1 LFQQG
6 QVLVK
11 NIISIC
17 LLLLLPLAGQAQTPS
32 AQRRLPVLTEGL
44 AAAGAPTSELGRPF
58 IRNYTPK
65 EFGAAPSNWAI
76 AQDRRGVMYFG
87 NAEGIL
93 EYDGVSW
100 RRIATPNRTVVRS
113 LAVDPNGRIYVGE
126 VGTFG
131 YLAPDSLGSIR
142 FISLLEHVPPA
153 ERKFADVL
161 NICVTS
167 QGVYF
172 ITRNTLFRWAD
183 HVIRIWKAQR
193 GFQFAS
199 VVRGTLYVG
208 QKDLGLMRMAGDSL
222 QLVAGGER
230 FASERIHAVLPYHDH
245 QILIGTMENGL
256 FLSDGIAFHPFRTQ
270 ADSLLKQNQLY
281 RGIILPDGTIALAT
295 LRGGVVILDQQ
306 GQLRQRVDKTVGL
319 QDNTVLALQ
328 TDRHGGLWL
337 GLFNGIAHV
346 ETPSPLSLFGEE
358 TGLKGGVVRL
368 IRHRGRLYVAT
379 SLGVFYL
386 DPARPHTT
394 AFQSIAGIATQCWSF
409 LAFGNDLLVATT
421 AGVYKISKNKTT
433 NLGFIGAAALQR
445 SRKDSNCIFVGMTL
459 GLALLRWN
467 NGQWINAGKFP
478 GIEEEIR
485 SIAEGEDGAIWLG
498 TKSQGILRLA
508 PPTFEP
514 GPATS
519 RLERFGVSQGLPE
532 GEINVYAVGKRL
544 FFASRNGLFRY
555 DQKEQRFHPDS
566 TFGTAFADGT
576 AGVEVL
582 AADKRGNVW
591 LVATSEAGDEINLLL
606 RQADESFRRIRV
618 PFLRVPKSA
627 LWAVYPDDDDRGQN
641 GKSGVVWYGGAEG
654 LVRYDQNVPKN
665 YAAPFSV
672 LIRRVTVADDS
683 VLYSGS
689 ETRSRPAVPTVSYA
703 HNALRFEFAAP
714 SYDNPAENQ
723 FQSMLE
729 GFDDH
734 WSAWSK
740 ETKRDYTNLPFG
752 GHRFRVRAQNIYQ
765 HVSEEAVYAFK
776 ILPPWYRTWWA
787 YAIYGLILAAGVF
800 TVDRVQRRR
809 LIKKE
814 RERAQ
819 LREAQL
825 RAEAEN
831 ERRKNVELLSAI
843 GKEITAS
850 LDMDTIFYRLYEHVN
865 QLADATIFGV
875 GVYHPEKAQ
884 IEYRF
889 AIEKGKRYAPYTRDT
904 RDKNQFPVWCIEKRQ
919 PVFINDVTKEYHRYI
934 SVFKSTNTEGMVL
947 EDGTLPEEP
956 FSIIY
961 LPLIS
966 QDKVLGVI
974 TIQSFQK
981 NAYTDYHL
989 NLLQNLAA
997 YTAIALDN
1005 AEAYH
1010 QVDAVVQQLNATLEN
1025 LKAAQQQLVTQQK
1038 LASLGQLTAGIAH
1051 EIKNPLNFVNNFA
1064 VLSIDLANELVAELK
1079 SEPLSAAKRELIEDI
1094 LYKLRLNAAKINEHG
1109 KRADSIVRSMLQHS
1123 RDSSGRRE
1131 MTDLNALLDQSV
1143 SLSYH
1148 GLRAQSTT
1156 FNLIIE
1162 REYDPEVGQVE
1173 VVPQNLSRV
1182 FLNILNNACYALDE
1196 KKKKSGE
1203 GFSPTL
1209 SVTSKRLG
1217 NCVEIR
1223 IRDNGNGIPKD
1234 IREKIF
1240 NPFFTTKPSGQGT
1253 GLGLSISHDIIVQE
1267 HGGEIKVETEE
1278 GKFTEFVVR
1287 LPKPP

>member
-1 LFQQG
+1 MLMKNVFFFILFF
-6 QVLVK
+6 
-11 NIISIC
+11 
-17 LLLLLPLAGQAQTPS
+17 LPLAAPAQKP
-32 AQRRLPVLTEGL
+32 AAPR
-44 AAAGAPTSELGRPF
+44 AAAADSPASGARTGETGQPF

-65 EFGAAPSNWAI
+65 ELGAAPSNWAI

-87 NAEGIL
+87 NAEGVL

-113 LAVDPNGRIYVGE
+113 LAAGPSGRIYVGE

-131 YLAPDSLGSIR
+131 YLAPDSLGNMR
-142 FISLLEHVPPA
+142 FVSLLEQAPPE

-161 NICVTS
+161 NTCVTS

-172 ITRNTLFRWAD
+172 LTPTALFRWAD
-183 HVIRIWKAQR
+183 HGMRIWKAR
-193 GFQFAS
+193 TGFQFAS
-199 VVRGTLYVG
+199 VVRDTLYVG
-208 QKDLGLMRMAGDSL
+208 QKDLGLMRMANDSL
-222 QLVAGGER
+222 QLVPGGDR
-230 FASERIHAVLPYHDH
+230 FAPERIHAVLPYDDH
-245 QILIGTMENGL
+245 QILIGTMGNGL
-256 FLSDGIAFHPFRTQ
+256 FLSEGFAFQPFRTE
-270 ADSLLKQNQLY
+270 ADSLLRQNQLY
-281 RGIILPDGTIALAT
+281 RGILLPNGTIALAT

-306 GQLRQRVDKTVGL
+306 GQLRQRVDKTAGL
-319 QDNTVLALQ
+319 QDNTVLAMQ
-328 TDRHGGLWL
+328 TDQQGGLWL

-346 ETPSPLSLFGEE
+346 ETPAPLSLFGEE
-358 TGLKGGVVRL
+358 SGLKGGVVRL
-368 IRHRGRLYVAT
+368 SRHQGILYAAT

-386 DPARPHTT
+386 DPARPHST
-394 AFQSIAGIATQCWSF
+394 AFQPITGIATQCWSF
-409 LAFGNDLLVATT
+409 LALGNDLLVATGD
-421 AGVYKISKNKTT
+421 GVYKISKNKATS
-433 NLGFIGAAALQR
+433 LGLFKGAAALHR
-445 SRKDSNCIFVGMTL
+445 SRQDSNCILVGMTF

-467 NGQWINAGKFP
+467 NGKWINAGKFS

-485 SIAEGEDGAIWLG
+485 SIAEEKGGAIWLG

-508 PPTFEP
+508 PPTFT
-514 GPATS
+514 PAPVTS
-519 RLERFGVSQGLPE
+519 RVDRFGVNAGLPE
-532 GEINVYAVGKRL
+532 GEINVYAVGERL

-555 DQKEQRFHPDS
+555 DQKEQRFQPDS

-606 RQADESFRRIRV
+606 RQPNESFGRIRA

-627 LWAVYPDDDDRGQN
+627 LWAVYPDDDFEPN

-654 LVRYDQNVPKN
+654 LVRYDQNVQKD
-665 YAAPFSV
+665 YAAPFSA

-683 VLYSGS
+683 ALYCGS
-689 ETRSRPAVPTVSYA
+689 EAASGPAVPTVPYA
-703 HNALRFEFAAP
+703 HNTLRFEFAAP
-714 SYDNPAENQ
+714 SYDNPGENQ

-752 GHRFRVRAQNIYQ
+752 DHRFRVRAQNIYQ

-776 ILPPWYRTWWA
+776 ILPPWYRAWWA
-787 YAIYGLILAAGVF
+787 YVIYGLILATGVF
-800 TVDRVQRRR
+800 TVDRIQRRR
-809 LIKKE
+809 LIKEE

-819 LREAQL
+819 FREARL

-831 ERRKNVELLSAI
+831 ERRKNVELLSEI

-850 LDMDTIFYRLYEHVN
+850 LDMETIFYKLHEHVN
-865 QLADATIFGV
+865 QLADATVFGV
-875 GVYHPEKAQ
+875 GVYLPEKEQ
-884 IEYRF
+884 IEYHL

-904 RDKNQFPVWCIEKRQ
+904 RDKNQFPVWCIDNRQ
-919 PVFINDVTKEYHRYI
+919 PVFINDVTQEYRRYL
-934 SVFKSTNTEGMVL
+934 SDFKSANVDGMVL

-956 FSIIY
+956 LSLIY

-966 QDKVLGVI
+966 QDRVLGVI

-981 NAYTDYHL
+981 NAYTAHHL

-997 YTAIALDN
+997 YTSIALDN
-1005 AEAYH
+1005 ADAYRR
-1010 QVDAVVQQLNATLEN
+1010 LNATLQN
-1025 LKAAQQQLVTQQK
+1025 LRATQQQLLVQQK
-1038 LASLGQLTAGIAH
+1038 LASLGQLSAGIAH

-1064 VLSIDLANELVAELK
+1064 ILSIDLANELAEELK
-1079 SEPLSAAKRELIEDI
+1079 SESLSAAKRELIEDI
-1094 LYKLRLNAAKINEHG
+1094 LSKLRLNAGKINEHG

-1123 RDSSGRRE
+1123 RGSSGRRE

-1148 GLRAQSTT
+1148 GMRAQSAT

-1162 REYDPEVGQVE
+1162 REYDPEVGELE

-1196 KKKKSGE
+1196 KRKKSGE

-1217 NCVEIR
+1217 DCVEIR
-1223 IRDNGNGIPKD
+1223 IRDNGDGIPQD

-1253 GLGLSISHDIIVQE
+1253 GLGLSISYDIIVQE
-1267 HGGEIKVETEE
+1267 HRGEIAVETEE
-1278 GKFTEFVVR
+1278 GEFTEFVVR
-1287 LPKPP
+1287 LPKE

>member
-1 LFQQG
+1 LFQHG
-6 QVLVK
+6 QALVK
-11 NIISIC
+11 NIISISI
-17 LLLLLPLAGQAQTPS
+17 LLLLPLTGHAQAPS

-44 AAAGAPTSELGRPF
+44 AAAGAPASELGRPF

-87 NAEGIL
+87 NAEGML

-126 VGTFG
+126 VGAFG
-131 YLAPDSLGSIR
+131 YLTPDSLGSIR
-142 FISLLEHVPPA
+142 FVSLLEHVPPE
-153 ERKFADVL
+153 ERKFADVWSTR
-161 NICVTS
+161 VTS
-167 QGVYF
+167 RGVYF
-172 ITRNTLFRWAD
+172 TTYNTIFRWAGNQ
-183 HVIRIWKAQR
+183 IRMWKAQTR
-193 GFQFAS
+193 FQFAF
-199 VVRGTLYVG
+199 VVRDTLYVD
-208 QKDLGLMRMAGDSL
+208 QKDLGLMRLAGDSL
-222 QLVAGGER
+222 QLVPNGER
-230 FASERIHAVLPYHDH
+230 FAARRIYVMLPFGEA
-245 QILIGTMENGL
+245 QSLIGTMRDGL
-256 FLSDGIAFHPFRTQ
+256 FLYDGVAFRPFRTA
-270 ADSLLKQNQLY
+270 ADSFLIENQLY
-281 RGIILPDGTIALAT
+281 QGLALPNGAFALAT
-295 LRGGVVILDQQ
+295 IRGGVAVIDRQ
-306 GQLRQRVDKTVGL
+306 GRLLQRVDKTAGL
-319 QDNTVLALQ
+319 QDNFVLALHADQ
-328 TDRHGGLWL
+328 QGGLWL
-337 GLFNGIAHV
+337 ALVNGISRV
-346 ETPSPLSLFGEE
+346 ETPAPISLFGEE
-358 TGLKGGVVRL
+358 SGLKGGVVKL
-368 IRHRGRLYVAT
+368 IRHRGILYAAT
-379 SLGVFYL
+379 GLGVFYL
-386 DPARPHTT
+386 DPAKPHAA
-394 AFQSIAGIATQCWSF
+394 AFQPLAGIATQCWSF
-409 LAFGNDLLVATT
+409 LSLGSDLFVATNE
-421 AGVYKISKNKTT
+421 GVYKISKNQIT
-433 NLGFIGAAALQR
+433 NLGLSGASALHRLQH
-445 SRKDSNCIFVGMTL
+445 DSNSIFVGMTTGL
-459 GLALLRWN
+459 GLLRWKKDKWN
-467 NGQWINAGKFP
+467 NAGKIS
-478 GIEEEIR
+478 GIEEEVR
-485 SIAEGEDGAIWLG
+485 SIAEGENGALWLG
-498 TKSQGILRLA
+498 TKSQGILRVESSDFENGLA
-508 PPTFEP
+508 TP
-514 GPATS
+514 
-519 RLERFGVSQGLPE
+519 RLQRFGARQGLPE
-532 GEINVYAVGKRL
+532 GEINVYEVDQNL
-544 FFASRNGLFRY
+544 FFASDKGLFRY
-555 DQKEQRFHPDS
+555 DEAKQRFHPDS

-576 AGVEVL
+576 TGVEVL
-582 AADKRGNVW
+582 ASDKRGNVW
-591 LVATSEAGDEINLLL
+591 LVATPEAGDEINLLL
-606 RQADESFRRIRV
+606 RQPDESFRRIRA

-627 LWAVYPDDDDRGQN
+627 LWAVYPDDDAGQN

-654 LVRYDQNVPKN
+654 LVRYDQNAQKD
-665 YAAPFSV
+665 YAAPYAA

-683 VLYSGS
+683 ALYCGS
-689 ETRSRPAVPTVSYA
+689 EASSGPAVPTVPYA
-703 HNALRFEFAAP
+703 GNALRFEFAAP
-714 SYDNPAENQ
+714 SYDDPAENQ

-734 WSAWSK
+734 WSVWSK

-752 GHRFRVRAQNIYQ
+752 VHRFRVQAKNIYE

-776 ILPPWYRTWWA
+776 ILPPWYRAWWA
-787 YAIYGLILAAGVF
+787 YVIYGLILATGVF

-819 LREAQL
+819 LREARL

-831 ERRKNVELLSAI
+831 ERRKNVELLSEI

-850 LDMDTIFYRLYEHVN
+850 LDVDTIFYRLYEHVN
-865 QLADATIFGV
+865 QLAEATIFGV
-875 GVYHPEKAQ
+875 GIYHPEKEQ
-884 IEYRF
+884 IEYRL

-904 RDKNQFPVWCIEKRQ
+904 RDKNQFPVWCIEKRE
-919 PVFINDVTKEYHRYI
+919 PVFMNDVTKEYRRYI
-934 SVFKSTNTEGMVL
+934 SVFKSANVEGMAL
-947 EDGTLPEEP
+947 EDGALPEEP

-997 YTAIALDN
+997 YAAIALDN
-1005 AEAYH
+1005 AEAYR

-1064 VLSIDLANELVAELK
+1064 VLSIDLANELAEELE
-1079 SEPLSAAKRELIEDI
+1079 SESLSAAKRQLIEDI
-1094 LYKLRLNAAKINEHG
+1094 LYKLRLNAGKINEHG

-1123 RDSSGRRE
+1123 RGSSGRRE

-1148 GLRAQSTT
+1148 GMRAQSAT

-1162 REYDPEVGQVE
+1162 REYDPEVGELE

-1209 SVTSKRLG
+1209 SVSSQNLG
-1217 NCVEIR
+1217 DKVEIR
-1223 IRDNGNGIPKD
+1223 IRDNGNGIPPE

-1240 NPFFTTKPSGQGT
+1240 NPFFTTKPTGQGT

-1267 HGGEIKVETEE
+1267 HRGEIRVETEE

-1287 LPKPP
+1287 LPRV